1 MNKKNLPDLIPEFLG
16 ILAGV
21 VAGGLAWFSQDV
33 IFRGQGGVLLF
44 PLAGVVIGLA
54 WRGSLSGAGV
64 ASLFPLVDGWR
75 SGGPEA
81 GGLILAAFLTTGLI
95 RSVGEEG
102 GIGLRGMIVV
112 PLAAGVTL
120 AAVLLAQMLS
130 GQVPFSPGFGTLWAE
145 QALGVMAFAPLVAK
159 VGSDFLSQM
168 NRRLFAGWL
177 LLTVLLLAVGR
188 IAADPSL
195 DPATALALGLLPVVI
210 LFWQAMRFGRAG
222 ASTACFILALVAGLA
237 WSDNNPAL
245 LSMPSG
251 ALPTLLA
258 TIFGTAY
265 AIAALRDERL
275 ETHTWTSQAAEA
287 YQVLFWRWQRGVGVD
302 WDDPKRAAAVG
313 LRRSGMGWTLCPGW
327 YSDGELP
334 DPSKLEGRI
343 SMDVRQGDQP
353 SRWLDFSGVVH
364 TRDSDRQPTTV
375 LGVVFDVTASVE
387 AERERA
393 RALRREGELRALRSQ
408 LQPHV
413 VFNALNRIASLTM
426 SDPPAARD
434 LIVRL
439 SRLLRAAL
447 LAGEKESVTLREEIS
462 LIGDCVALEGAGY
475 GDRLRFRDEIPETTD
490 LNGLP
495 PLALLSL
502 VNGAIRRGV
511 GMRKKGATVTLSM
524 PKKGVLRVSVQP
536 PVPLKEDSEFT
547 PWPDPVWQERL
558 LVEEPLRARIDVQQE
573 DGAVASA
580 DLVLLRKTG

>member
-1 MNKKNLPDLIPEFLG
+1 MKQKGLPDLIPQLLG
-16 ILAGV
+16 VLAGIA
-21 VAGGLAWFSQDV
+21 AGGLAWFSQDV
-33 IFRGQGGVLLF
+33 LFRGSGGLLLQ

-54 WRGSLSGAGV
+54 WRGSLPGAV
-64 ASLFPLVDGWR
+64 AGSLFPLLEGWR
-75 SGGPEA
+75 TGGPES
-81 GGLILAAFLTTGLI
+81 GGLILGAFITTGLI

-102 GIGLRGMIVV
+102 GTGLRGMIVV

-120 AAVLLAQMLS
+120 AGVLFAQMLAGS
-130 GQVPFSPGFGTLWAE
+130 VPFSPGFGSRWAE
-145 QALGVMAFAPLVAK
+145 QALGVMAISPLVAK
-159 VGSDFLSQM
+159 IGSDFLSQM
-168 NRRLFAGWL
+168 NRRLFAGWF
-177 LLTVLLLAVGR
+177 LLTILLMAVGR
-188 IAADPSL
+188 IAADPKL
-195 DPATALALGLLPVVI
+195 DASTALALELLPVVI
-210 LFWQAMRFGRAG
+210 LFWQAMRFGRTG
-222 ASTACFILALVAGLA
+222 SSTACFLLSIIAGLA
-237 WSDNNPAL
+237 WGDGNPAL
-245 LSMPSG
+245 LSLPDG
-251 ALPTLLA
+251 VLPTLLA
-258 TIFGTAY
+258 TIFGTAHG
-265 AIAALRDERL
+265 IAALRDERL

-302 WDDPKRAAAVG
+302 WDDPKRAALVG
-313 LRRSGMGWTLCPGW
+313 LRRSGLGWGLCPGW

-353 SRWLDFSGVVH
+353 PRWLDFSGVVH
-364 TRDSDRQPTTV
+364 TRDSDRNPTTV
-375 LGVVFDVTASVE
+375 LGVVFDITASVE
-387 AERERA
+387 AERERS

-426 SDPPAARD
+426 SDPPVARD

-475 GDRLRFRDEIPETTD
+475 GDRLRFRDEISADTD
-490 LNGLP
+490 QNGLP

-524 PKKGVLRVSVQP
+524 PKKGVFRVAVQP
-536 PVPLKEDSEFT
+536 PVPLKEESEFT
-547 PWPDPVWQERL
+547 PWPDPVWMERL
-558 LVEEPLRARIDVQQE
+558 LIEDPIRARIDVQQE

>member
-1 MNKKNLPDLIPEFLG
+1 MNAKKLPDLVPDFVG
-16 ILAGV
+16 VLAGA
-21 VAGGLAWFSQDV
+21 VAGGLAWFAQDV
-33 IFRGQGGVLLF
+33 IFRGNGGLLLQ
-44 PLAGVVIGLA
+44 PLAGVVIGMA
-54 WRGSLSGAGV
+54 WRGLLPGACV
-64 ASLFPLVDGWR
+64 ASLFPLLEGWKL
-75 SGGPEA
+75 GGPVA
-81 GGLILAAFLTTGLI
+81 GGLVLAAFVTTGLI

-112 PLAAGVTL
+112 PLATGVTL
-120 AAVLLAQMLS
+120 ASVLLGQML
-130 GQVPFSPGFGTLWAE
+130 GGEVPFSPGFGTLWAE
-145 QALGVMAFAPLVAK
+145 QALGVMAVAPLVAK
-159 VGSDFLSQM
+159 AGVDFLSQM

-177 LLTVLLLAVGR
+177 FLTVLLLAVGR
-188 IAADPSL
+188 IAADPGL

-210 LFWQAMRFGRAG
+210 LFWQAMRFGRTG
-222 ASTACFILALVAGLA
+222 ASTACFILAVTAGLA

-245 LSMPSG
+245 LSLPSG
-251 ALPTLLA
+251 ALPALLA
-258 TIFGTAY
+258 TIFGTAH

-275 ETHTWTSQAAEA
+275 ETQTWTSQAAEA
-287 YQVLFWRWQRGVGVD
+287 YQVLFWRWQRGAGVE

-313 LRRSGMGWTLCPGW
+313 LRRSGQGWGLVPGW
-327 YSDGELP
+327 YSDGDLP

-343 SMDVRQGDQP
+343 SMDVRQGEQP
-353 SRWLDFSGVVH
+353 PRWLDFSGVVH
-364 TRDSDRQPTTV
+364 TRDSDGQPTTV
-375 LGVVFDVTASVE
+375 LGVVFDVTSSVE
-387 AERERA
+387 AERERS

-439 SRLLRAAL
+439 SRLLRAAV
-447 LAGEKESVTLREEIS
+447 LAGEKESMTLREEIS

-475 GDRLRFRDEIPETTD
+475 GERLRFRDEVPGEAD
-490 LNGLP
+490 LAGLP
-495 PLALLSL
+495 PMALLSL

-524 PKKGVLRVSVQP
+524 PKKGVLRVAVQP
-536 PVPLKEDSEFT
+536 PVPMQEDSEFT

-558 LVEEPLRARIDVQQE
+558 MVEDPLRARIDVQQE
-573 DGAVASA
+573 NGTVAAA

>member
-1 MNKKNLPDLIPEFLG
+1 MNKKGLPELIPEFLG
-16 ILAGV
+16 ILVGLAAGS
-21 VAGGLAWFSQDV
+21 LAWFSQDV
-33 IFRGQGGVLLF
+33 LFRGSGGLLLQ
-44 PLAGVVIGLA
+44 PLVGVVIGLA
-54 WRGSLSGAGV
+54 WRGALPGACV
-64 ASLFPLVDGWR
+64 AALWPLLDGWR
-75 SGGPEA
+75 VGGPET
-81 GGLILAAFLTTGLI
+81 GGLVLAAFLTTGLI

-102 GIGLRGMIVV
+102 GIGLRGMILI
-112 PLAAGVTL
+112 PLATGVTL
-120 AAVLLAQMLS
+120 AAVLLAQML
-130 GQVPFSPGFGTLWAE
+130 GGEVPFSPGFGSSWA
-145 QALGVMAFAPLVAK
+145 QKALGVMAFAPLVAK

-168 NRRLFAGWL
+168 NRRLFSGWI

-188 IAADPSL
+188 IAADPAL
-195 DPATALALGLLPVVI
+195 DATTALALGLLPVVI
-210 LFWQAMRFGRAG
+210 LFWQAMRFGRTG
-222 ASTACFILALVAGLA
+222 ASTACFILAIVAGLA
-237 WSDNNPAL
+237 WADNNPAL
-245 LSMPSG
+245 LSLPGG

-258 TIFGTAY
+258 TIFGTAQ

-287 YQVLFWRWQRGVGVD
+287 YQVLFWRWQRGVGVE

-313 LRRSGMGWTLCPGW
+313 LRRAGLGWGLCPGW

-334 DPSKLEGRI
+334 DPSRLEGRI
-343 SMDVRQGDQP
+343 SMDVRQGEQP
-353 SRWLDFSGVVH
+353 PRWLDFSGVVH

-387 AERERA
+387 AERERS

-426 SDPPAARD
+426 SDAPVARD

-475 GDRLRFRDEIPETTD
+475 GNRLRFRDEIPETTD
-490 LNGLP
+490 QNGLP

-524 PKKGVLRVSVQP
+524 PKKGVFRVSVQP
-536 PVPLKEDSEFT
+536 PVPRKEDSEFT
-547 PWPDPVWQERL
+547 PWPDPVWLERL
-558 LVEEPLRARIDVQQE
+558 LVEDPIRARIDVQQE